1 MCLQFQYMIIRELQY
16 NDNLKIAKVIRQV
29 FIDNQLPKT
38 GTAFADIH
46 LDSLFE
52 VYNVPKAIYFVVEN
66 EGEIIGGCGIAQLDN
81 SDENICELQKMY
93 FLPEAR
99 GLGMGFKMM
108 QLCLQKATE
117 YGFEN
122 IYLETLPEMI
132 DAQKLYKK
140 VGFDYISQPKGNTGH
155 STCPVWMLKKL

>member
-1 MCLQFQYMIIRELQY
+1 MNIRPLEIS
-16 NDNLKIAKVIRQV
+16 DNAEIAKVIRQV
-29 FIDNQLPKT
+29 FIDNKLPKT
-38 GTAFADIH
+38 GTAFADSH
-46 LDSLFE
+46 LDTLFE

-66 EGEIIGGCGIAQLDN
+66 NGKIIGGCGIAQLDN

-117 YGFEN
+117 FGFES

-140 VGFDYISQPKGNTGH
+140 VGFDYLNHPKGNTGH
-155 STCPVWMLKKL
+155 STCPIWMLKKL

>member
-1 MCLQFQYMIIRELQY
+1 MNIRPLEIS
-16 NDNLKIAKVIRQV
+16 DNAEIAKVIRQV
-29 FIDNQLPKT
+29 FIDNELPKT
-38 GTAFADIH
+38 GTAFADSH
-46 LDSLFE
+46 LDTLFE

-66 EGEIIGGCGIAQLDN
+66 NGKIIGGCGIAQLDN

-117 YGFEN
+117 FGFES

-140 VGFDYISQPKGNTGH
+140 VGFDYLNHPKGNTGH
-155 STCPVWMLKKL
+155 STCPIWMLKKL

>member
-1 MCLQFQYMIIRELQY
+1 MNIRPLEIS
-16 NDNLKIAKVIRQV
+16 DNAEIAKVIRQV
-29 FIDNQLPKT
+29 FIDNELPKT
-38 GTAFADIH
+38 GTAFADSH
-46 LDSLFE
+46 LDTLFE

-66 EGEIIGGCGIAQLDN
+66 NGKIIGGCGIAQLDN

-108 QLCLQKATE
+108 QLCLQNATE
-117 YGFEN
+117 FGFES

-140 VGFDYISQPKGNTGH
+140 VGFDYLNHPKGNTGH
-155 STCPVWMLKKL
+155 STCPIWMLKKL